1 MEWCLDSMHA
11 KIDVNGNIQ
20 SSKLNSRLKRI
31 DGIVAS
37 IIACATLTRYKLD
50 YEAKVNWCRIVKKL
64 VLVSCVV
71 TAVVILLITL
81 LESKLIKWI
90 SSKIDNEKKEKY
102 ISEVTTIVL
111 NAIKCVFQIYVKAL
125 KKKGNFVKN
134 SQLTA
139 LNKAKD
145 IVLSQLSKDNKTT
158 SRLTLM
164 MSIQGLSPRLRQ
176 A

>member
-1 MEWCLDSMHA
+1 MEWCLDSIQV

-37 IIACATLTRYKLD
+37 IIAYATLTRYKLD

-90 SSKIDNEKKEKY
+90 SSKIDNEK
-102 ISEVTTIVL
+102 
-111 NAIKCVFQIYVKAL
+111 NIYL
-125 KKKGNFVKN
+125 K
-134 SQLTA
+134 
-139 LNKAKD
+139 
-145 IVLSQLSKDNKTT
+145 
-158 SRLTLM
+158 
-164 MSIQGLSPRLRQ
+164 
-176 A
+176 